1 MTDLL
6 GILLIFVILGLVM
19 SSLSPEP
26 KPKQRQRK
34 KRS

>member
-6 GILLIFVILGLVM
+6 GILLIFILLGLVM
-19 SSLSPEP
+19 SSFSPES

-34 KRS
+34 KRP